1 MGSRRGDVLKL
12 NGRYSDLYELV
23 DDAVLFCDPDDGRI
37 LDANGRGC
45 EMYGI
50 PKGELVGKRLV
61 DLSADAERE
70 ERHLRTV
77 VSEGSSRGFETVHR
91 REDGTT
97 IRVRVNSSLIELEDR
112 RAVLSVSRDLTE
124 HEEAEIALRSSELKY
139 RSLVERIPAV
149 TYIEA
154 PDAGEPEW
162 NLLYV
167 SPQVEDLLGYTPE
180 EWTSDPSLWE
190 RVLHPEDREYAL
202 AEDVRTEATGEPFNI
217 ESRLI
222 TRDGLVV
229 WVRDDAVLVRDEEGM
244 PLFWQGIM
252 IDVTERR
259 EIEEELRQAEAKYRT
274 LVEQIPAMVYVED
287 AKGRMVTLYD
297 SPQIEYLLG
306 YPRDT
311 HKKNPDYWVE
321 IIHPDD
327 RERVTTE
334 DARTGATGDRF
345 SQEYRVLARDGRV
358 VWVRDDAVLVRD
370 EEGMPL
376 TWQGVIYDIT
386 ARRQAE
392 EEIRRLN
399 ESLERRVAER
409 TAQLE
414 AYAERLRYSNR
425 ELQDFAYV
433 ASHDLQEPLRKV
445 LTFGDRLQTRY
456 GDALGE
462 QGRDYL
468 RRMEAAAARMRDLIE
483 DLLTLSRVTTQA
495 RPFARV
501 DLTEVAEEVVS
512 DLEAAIEESGGRVEL
527 ESLPTVDADR
537 PQMRQLFQNLIV
549 NALKFRKEGQPP
561 VVKVRG
567 EVHEERRRAGGNG
580 PLLNELCRIAVEDDG
595 IGFDEEH
602 LERIFVPFQRLHGRN
617 AYEGTGMGLAI
628 CRKVVERHGGE
639 ITAHSAPG
647 QGATFVVTLPA
658 KQQDGEPQAGRG
670 EFDHHATAGR

>member
-1 MGSRRGDVLKL
+1 MRSRRGDVLKL
-12 NGRYSDLYELV
+12 NGKYSDLYELV
-23 DDAVLFCDPDDGRI
+23 DDAVLVYGADDGRI
-37 LDANGRGC
+37 LDANEGAC
-45 EMYGI
+45 ETYGI
-50 PKGELVGKRLV
+50 PKGDLVGRSLA
-61 DLSADAERE
+61 DLSVDAERE

-77 VSEGSSRGFETVHR
+77 VSEGSYRGFETVHR
-91 REDGTT
+91 RDDGTT
-97 IRVRVNSSLIELEDR
+97 MRVRVNSSLIEFQGR
-112 RAVLSVSRDLTE
+112 RAVLSVNHDLTE
-124 HEEAEIALRSSELKY
+124 REEAEVALRSSELKY

-154 PDAGEPEW
+154 PDEGEPEW

-180 EWTSDPSLWE
+180 EWTSDSSLWE

-202 AEDVRTEATGEPFNI
+202 AEDVRTEATGEPFKI

-222 TRDGLVV
+222 TRDGRVV
-229 WVRDDAVLVRDEEGM
+229 WVRDDAVLVRDEEGR

-259 EIEEELRQAEAKYRT
+259 KIEEELRQAEARYRT

-297 SPQIEYLLG
+297 SPQIEYLFG
-306 YPRDT
+306 YPRDL
-311 HKKNPDYWVE
+311 HKKDPDYWVK

-327 RERVTTE
+327 RERVMAE
-334 DARTGATGDRF
+334 DARTGTIGDRF

-358 VWVRDDAVLVRD
+358 VWVRDDAVLVPD
-370 EEGMPL
+370 EEGTPL

-386 ARRQAE
+386 ERKRAE
-392 EEIRRLN
+392 EEIQRLN
-399 ESLERRVAER
+399 ASLELRVAER

-414 AYAERLRYSNR
+414 AYTERLRQSNR
-425 ELQDFAYV
+425 ELQEFAYV

-445 LTFGDRLQTRY
+445 LTFGDRLRTRY

-468 RRMEAAAARMRDLIE
+468 RRMEAAAARMQDLIE
-483 DLLTLSRVTTQA
+483 DILTLSRVTTQA

-527 ESLPTVDADR
+527 EKLPTVEADR
-537 PQMRQLFQNLIV
+537 PQIRQLFQNLIV

-580 PLLNELCRIAVEDDG
+580 RATNLLCRIAVEDNG
-595 IGFDEEH
+595 IGFDVEH
-602 LERIFVPFQRLHGRN
+602 LERIFVPFQRLHGRD
-617 AYEGTGMGLAI
+617 AYPGTGMGLAL
-628 CRKVVERHGGE
+628 CRKVVERHSGE
-639 ITAHSAPG
+639 ITAQSAPG
-647 QGATFVVTLPA
+647 QGASFVVTLPV
-658 KQQDGEPQAGRG
+658 KQHDGEPQAGRG
-670 EFDHHATAGR
+670 EFDHNATAGR